1 MVYLTGEYFHQMD
14 TKNRIR
20 IPNKLKGEENKLRFA
35 KGPNNCIYVY
45 YEEAFQ
51 DLIRK
56 IQENTKQGDE
66 KQRKATRVFEK
77 SVYVVDGD
85 GQGRMILPPNLKIH
99 AKIDREIV
107 ICGAGSHIEI
117 WAKEV
122 YDEYFSDE
130 DENFDELFGTLGI

>member
-1 MVYLTGEYFHQMD
+1 
-14 TKNRIR
+14 
-20 IPNKLKGEENKLRFA
+20 
-35 KGPNNCIYVY
+35 
-45 YEEAFQ
+45 
-51 DLIRK
+51 
-56 IQENTKQGDE
+56 
-66 KQRKATRVFEK
+66 
-77 SVYVVDGD
+77 
-85 GQGRMILPPNLKIH
+85 MILPPNLKIH